1 LTMVGKQ
8 SETPRSTAGG
18 REGQVRGAPHVLE
31 LPNAISVRQLSDMLQ
46 MSYIDVIKRLMRRG
60 IMANINQVIDYDTA
74 AAIVQGQ
81 GYEPRPLPKT
91 AQKQASVV
99 GELKKHQAAGEEA
112 GLKPRPPVVVVM
124 GHVDHGKTSLLDA
137 IRKGSA
143 ASGEVGGITQHIG
156 AYQVEV
162 KGQKI
167 TFLDTPGH
175 EAFTA
180 MRARGAQVTDI
191 AILVVAADDGVM
203 PQTLEALGHARVAG
217 VPVVVAV
224 NKIDK
229 PGANPNMV
237 KQQLADAGLVCEE
250 WGGDTVCIGTSAK
263 TYTGVNELLEN
274 LLVVAELENLR
285 SNPAGPAVGTVIES
299 RMDHSR
305 GPIATVLVHD
315 GTLKI
320 GDMVAVG
327 TTWGHVKAMVS
338 DAGKRIRRAEPS
350 TPVEILGL
358 AVVPQVGDTLKAVP
372 DEHTAE
378 GIVKQRE
385 RELEEAKGKAIK
397 LENLFEQINA
407 GKVKELSIILRTDV
421 QGSIEPIKTSIEQLS
436 TNEVKVQ
443 VVHSGTGNINESDV
457 MLAVASKALI
467 VGFNIGVDPG
477 ARRMADNEGVD
488 IHVYE
493 IIYTI
498 VDDIERAL
506 KGMLE
511 PKYADVVQGR
521 AEVKAVFTAGKK
533 QNVAGLQ
540 VTEGKISRGDQV
552 RVLRAGKALT
562 DTAVI
567 SMRHL
572 KDDVTELARGFEGG
586 VGLVGFNEFQPGDIL
601 EFYRKERVGSGR
613 GG

>member
-1 LTMVGKQ
+1 VTMIGKGG
-8 SETPRSTAGG
+8 ETARPAAAVREGPGRGTPRI
-18 REGQVRGAPHVLE
+18 LE
-31 LPNAISVRQLSDMLQ
+31 LPAAISVRQLSEMLQ
-46 MSYIDVIKRLMRRG
+46 MSTIDVIKRLMRRG
-60 IMANINQVIDYDTA
+60 IMANINQVVDYDTA

-91 AQKQASVV
+91 AQKGTSVV
-99 GELKKHQAAGEEA
+99 GDIKKQQTGGEES
-112 GLKPRPPVVVVM
+112 GLKGRPPVVVVM

-137 IRKGSA
+137 IRRGGGA
-143 ASGEVGGITQHIG
+143 AGEVGGITQHIG

-229 PGANPNMV
+229 PGSNPNLV

-263 TYTGVNELLEN
+263 TYKGVNDLLEN

-285 SNPAGPAVGTVIES
+285 ANPAGPAVGTVIES
-299 RMDHSR
+299 RMDRTR

-320 GDMVAVG
+320 GDIVAVG
-327 TTWGHVKAMVS
+327 TTWGHVKAMVN
-338 DAGKRIRRAEPS
+338 DANKRIRRAEPS

-358 AVVPQVGDTLKAVP
+358 AVVPQVGDTLNAVP

-378 GIVKQRE
+378 SLVKGRE
-385 RELEEAKGKAIK
+385 RELEEARGKAVK

-407 GKVKELSIILRTDV
+407 GKMKELDIILRTDV

-436 TNEVKVQ
+436 TAEVKVQ

-457 MLAVASKALI
+457 MLAVASKTLI
-467 VGFNIGVDPG
+467 VGFNTGIDPG
-477 ARRMADNEGVD
+477 ARRLADSEGID
-488 IHVYE
+488 IHVYD
-493 IIYTI
+493 IIYSI

-521 AEVKAVFTAGKK
+521 AEVKAVFPAGKK
-533 QNVAGLQ
+533 QNIAGLQ
-540 VTEGKISRGDQV
+540 VSEGKIARDDQV
-552 RVLRAGKALT
+552 RVLRAGKVLAET
-562 DTAVI
+562 TVT

-586 VGLVGFNEFQPGDIL
+586 VGLVGFNEFQAGDML
-601 EFYRKERVGSGR
+601 EFYRKERVGGRR